1 MLNHKLNFIWHVKRS
16 QTIRCSSSKLWRII
30 SSESN
35 LELFHPFVKE
45 NQIIS
50 WKENQYEDIL
60 IYLNGRKM
68 KRQFVF
74 WKKDCGYDL
83 YINQA
88 GFKPSF
94 VSWRIKG
101 DKEQSMIT
109 ISIWPYLFNK
119 GSKAFNW
126 LPFQYFVRPS
136 LDKYLYSVLKGLKHY
151 LENDVIIKKN
161 QFGKHP
167 WFSA

>member
-74 WKKDCGYDL
+74 W
-83 YINQA
+83 
-88 GFKPSF
+88 
-94 VSWRIKG
+94 
-101 DKEQSMIT
+101 
-109 ISIWPYLFNK
+109 IS
-119 GSKAFNW
+119 
-126 LPFQYFVRPS
+126 
-136 LDKYLYSVLKGLKHY
+136 
-151 LENDVIIKKN
+151 
-161 QFGKHP
+161 
-167 WFSA
+167 